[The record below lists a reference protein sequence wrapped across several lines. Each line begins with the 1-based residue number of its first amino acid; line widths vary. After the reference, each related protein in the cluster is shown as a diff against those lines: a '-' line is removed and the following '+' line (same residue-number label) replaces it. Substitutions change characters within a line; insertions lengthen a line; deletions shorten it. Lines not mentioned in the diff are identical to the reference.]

1 MIRARCRTHSPLM
14 LLRPAPNGARFLTVY
29 ADVRVLSNDA
39 VGFTATACER
49 VADNAEGLLV
59 VPPPAPPAPP
69 PSKDSL
75 RIAAC
80 QQMLPSVPLAQRRS
94 WSAWPAAPH
103 GDPEVVVHEDLR
115 ALLVGGRS
123 AVVRVEKV
131 LVDDFQSGDLVYCC
145 VTASS
150 VRYSGCAESSSVV
163 GSLTICHNNA
173 HHEQGGGRGMA
184 KWMGCV
190 SRASAC
196 ERVRCVR
203 ARAAWRGFI
212 SNLR

>member
-1 MIRARCRTHSPLM
+1 MESEFSSGF
-14 LLRPAPNGARFLTVY
+14 GALY

-39 VGFTATACER
+39 VGFTAIACER

-123 AVVRVEKV
+123 AVVRVEVV

-145 VTASS
+145 VTRLFRE
-150 VRYSGCAESSSVV
+150 VLRLRRELV
-163 GSLTICHNNA
+163 
-173 HHEQGGGRGMA
+173 GRG
-184 KWMGCV
+184 
-190 SRASAC
+190 
-196 ERVRCVR
+196 
-203 ARAAWRGFI
+203 
-212 SNLR
+212 LLDHLP